1 MRVLFFLFII
11 TVVYGCSKHIDYSQ
25 EYMDKTSGRYLYNDD
40 VVIDVYYKNKKM
52 YLKWKGVKQIEPV
65 ILDENTFFVADMF
78 SKLRF
83 VEHPETK
90 QRYLSV
96 VSDENENSI
105 SYDYLKV
112 ADSFKTPTML
122 LKNKEYDKALLG
134 YLEIQ
139 KKDSTSVFINERD
152 FNKKGY
158 SLLREEKYNEAIQ
171 IFKINV
177 ALYPESDNV
186 YDSLAEAYL
195 KSGDSLKAFNNYK
208 KALELNSGNK
218 RAEDYV
224 NSYKDE

>member
-1 MRVLFFLFII
+1 MRVLFFLLII
-11 TVVYGCSKHIDYSQ
+11 TVLSACSKHIDYSQ
-25 EYMDKTSGRYLYNDD
+25 EYMDQTSGRYLYNDD
-40 VVIDVYYKNKKM
+40 EVIDVYYKNKKL
-52 YLKWKGVKQIEPV
+52 YLKWKGAKQIEPV

-83 VEHPETK
+83 VEQPETK

-122 LKNKEYDKALLG
+122 LKRKEYDKALLG

-139 KKDSTSVFINERD
+139 KKDSTSVFINEGD

-158 SLLREEKYNEAIQ
+158 SLLREKKYNEAIQ

-177 ALYPESDNV
+177 ALHPESDNV

-195 KSGDSLKAFNNYK
+195 KSGDSLQAFNNYK

-218 RAEDYV
+218 RAKDYV
-224 NSYKDE
+224 NSYKE

>member
-65 ILDENTFFVADMF
+65 ILDKNTFFVADMF

-96 VSDENENSI
+96 VSDENEKSI

-158 SLLREEKYNEAIQ
+158 SLLREKKYNEAIQ

-177 ALYPESDNV
+177 ALHPESDNV

-195 KSGDSLKAFNNYK
+195 KSGDSLQAFNNYK